1 MSVCRG
7 GLDRMKKWKL
17 LPGNPGKAKHIE
29 EELGI
34 PALVSEV
41 LVARGIDT
49 PARVREFITEEV
61 PFTDPMSYKDMDK
74 AVDRINAAVDEGE
87 RVCVYGDYDCDGMTA
102 TVLLYDYL
110 QSIGC
115 DVWYY
120 IPDRETE
127 GYGLNK
133 GAIDYIAARDT
144 DLIVT
149 VDNGVS
155 AINEIDYASV
165 LGVDVVVTDHHKP
178 REVLPDAVAVVDPH
192 REDSEGEYKDLA
204 GVGVAFKLVCA
215 LENDNGWGVIEQY
228 ADLICIGTVADIV
241 PLTGE
246 NRVLVRQGLSVISE
260 TANLGLRCL
269 LEETGLE
276 GKPLGADMVAFG
288 IAPKLNSAARLG
300 SAYQVTELLTT
311 EDEER
316 AKELAQDLCEQNR
329 RRQNLEQEIAEEVD
343 KMYTERADIFND
355 RVVVIDGE
363 GWHHGVI
370 GIVCSKVVERTGK
383 PCVLISKD
391 GPEARGSARSVEGF
405 SMIDAVSFA
414 SNCLNRYGGHPFAAG
429 MSLDSD
435 KIEDF
440 RKAINEFARENYIQ
454 MPVFTL
460 KLDRVMDPSE
470 LTVESV
476 SSLRLMEP
484 FGASNETPIFAFRKV
499 MVDGIYP
506 IGNGKHLRLRLK
518 KAGMIF
524 YAVWFGVGEEE
535 FPYRIGEIVDVAAT
549 CEVSEYNGEE
559 RVSVKIKDVRPSSLS
574 QEKLFCGNLIYD
586 GYKRGEPVPGEDIPG
601 RNDLAVVYRFIRA
614 GGGFKG
620 ELDVLFGRITG
631 QNKEYPMDS
640 CKMRLCLD
648 IMEEMGLVKRSFD
661 GKTETIDLVT
671 PVAKVDIEDSKLLAK
686 VRRGNI

>member
-1 MSVCRG
+1 
-7 GLDRMKKWKL
+7 MKKWKL

-49 PARVREFITEEV
+49 PARVRDFITEET

-74 AVDRINAAVDEGE
+74 AVARINAALDEGE

-120 IPDRETE
+120 IPDRENE

-133 GAIDYIAARDT
+133 AAIDYIAARDT

-155 AINEIDYASV
+155 AINEIDYASI

-178 REVLPDAVAVVDPH
+178 REILPDAVAVVDPH
-192 REDSEGEYKDLA
+192 REDSEGEYRDLA

-215 LENDNGWGVIEQY
+215 LENDNGWGVMEQY

-246 NRVLVRQGLSVISE
+246 NRVLVRQGLSIISE
-260 TANLGLRCL
+260 TANMGLRCL
-269 LEETGLE
+269 LEETGLAD
-276 GKPLGADMVAFG
+276 KRLTADMVAFG

-316 AKELAQDLCEQNR
+316 AKELAADLCEQNR
-329 RRQNLEQEIAEEVD
+329 RRQALEQEIAAEVD
-343 KMYTERADIFND
+343 KMITERAEIFND

-370 GIVCSKVVERTGK
+370 GIVCSKVVEHTGK
-383 PCVLISKD
+383 PCVLISRD
-391 GPEARGSARSVEGF
+391 GAEARGSARSVEGF

-414 SNCLNRYGGHPFAAG
+414 SDCLTRYGGHPFAAG

-435 KIEDF
+435 KIGEF
-440 RKAINEFARENYIQ
+440 RKKINEFARENFLQ
-454 MPVFTL
+454 MPVFTI
-460 KLDRVMDPSE
+460 KLDRVMDPAE
-470 LTVESV
+470 LTVDNIA
-476 SSLRLMEP
+476 SLRLMEP
-484 FGASNETPIFAFRKV
+484 FGAANETPVFAFRKV
-499 MVDGIYP
+499 LVEGIYP
-506 IGNGKHLRLRLK
+506 IGNGKHLRIRFK
-518 KAGMIF
+518 KAGMNF
-524 YAVWFGVGEEE
+524 YAVWFGMTEEE
-535 FPYRIGEIVDVAAT
+535 FPYKIGEIVDVAAT
-549 CEVSEYNGEE
+549 CEINEFNGEE
-559 RVSVKIKDVRPSSLS
+559 RVSVKIRDVRPSSLS
-574 QEKLFCGNLIYD
+574 QEKLFCGNLTYD
-586 GYKRGEPVPGEDIPG
+586 GFKRGEPVPEEDIPD
-601 RNDLAVVYRFIRA
+601 RNDFAVIYRFIRA
-614 GGGFKG
+614 AGGFKG

-648 IMEEMGLVKRSFD
+648 IMEEMGLVTRSFD
-661 GKTETIDLVT
+661 GKAETITLVT
-671 PVAKVDIEDSKLLAK
+671 PAAKVDIENSKLLAK

>member
-1 MSVCRG
+1 
-7 GLDRMKKWKL
+7 MKKWKL

-49 PARVREFITEEV
+49 PARVRDFITEET

-74 AVDRINAAVDEGE
+74 AVERINAALDEGE

-120 IPDRETE
+120 IPDRENE

-133 GAIDYIAARDT
+133 AAIDYIAARET

-155 AINEIDYASV
+155 AINEIDYASI

-178 REVLPDAVAVVDPH
+178 REILPDAVAVVDPH
-192 REDSEGEYKDLA
+192 REDSEGEYRDLA

-215 LENDNGWGVIEQY
+215 LENDNGWGIMEQY

-246 NRVLVRQGLSVISE
+246 NRVLVRQGLSIISE

-269 LEETGLE
+269 LEETGLAD
-276 GKPLGADMVAFG
+276 KRLTADMVAFG

-316 AKELAQDLCEQNR
+316 AQELARDLCEQNR
-329 RRQNLEQEIAEEVD
+329 RRQSLEQEIAVQVD
-343 KMYTERADIFND
+343 KMLTERAKIFND

-370 GIVCSKVVERTGK
+370 GIVCSKVVEHTGK
-383 PCVLISKD
+383 PCVLISRD
-391 GPEARGSARSVEGF
+391 GAVARGSARSVEGF
-405 SMIDAVSFA
+405 SMIDAVSYA
-414 SNCLNRYGGHPFAAG
+414 SDCLTRYGGHPFAAG

-435 KIEDF
+435 KIDEF
-440 RKAINEFARENYIQ
+440 RKKINEFARENFLQ

-460 KLDRVMDPSE
+460 KLDRVMDPGE
-470 LTVESV
+470 LTVENLA
-476 SSLRLMEP
+476 SLELMEP
-484 FGASNETPIFAFRKV
+484 FGAANETPVCAFRKV
-499 MVDGIYP
+499 LVDGIYP
-506 IGNGKHLRLRLK
+506 IGSGKHLRLRFK
-518 KAGMIF
+518 KAGMNF
-524 YAVWFGVGEEE
+524 YAVWFGMTEEE
-535 FPYRIGEIVDVAAT
+535 FPYKIGEIVDVAAT
-549 CEVSEYNGEE
+549 CELSEYNGEE
-559 RVSVKIKDVRPSSLS
+559 RVSVKIRDVRPSSLS
-574 QEKLFCGNLIYD
+574 QEKLFGGNLIYD
-586 GYKRGEPVPGEDIPG
+586 GYKRGEPVPEEDIPD

-614 GGGFKG
+614 LGGYKG
-620 ELDVLFGRITG
+620 ELDVLFGRISG

-648 IMEEMGLVKRSFD
+648 IMEEMGLVTRSFD
-661 GKTETIDLVT
+661 GRAETVSLVT
-671 PVAKVDIEDSKLLAK
+671 PAVKVDIEDSKLLAK

>member
-1 MSVCRG
+1 
-7 GLDRMKKWKL
+7 MKKWKL

-49 PARVREFITEEV
+49 PARVRDFITEET
-61 PFTDPMSYKDMDK
+61 PITDPMSYKDMDK
-74 AVDRINAAVDEGE
+74 AVARINAALDEGE

-120 IPDRETE
+120 IPDRENE

-133 GAIDYIAARDT
+133 AAIDYIAARDT

-155 AINEIDYASV
+155 AINEIDYASI

-178 REVLPDAVAVVDPH
+178 REILPDAVAVVDPH
-192 REDSEGEYKDLA
+192 REDSEGEYRDLA

-215 LENDNGWGVIEQY
+215 LENDNGWGVMEQY

-246 NRVLVRQGLSVISE
+246 NRVLVRQGLSIISE
-260 TANLGLRCL
+260 TANMGLRCL
-269 LEETGLE
+269 LEETGLAD
-276 GKPLGADMVAFG
+276 KRLTADMVAFG

-316 AKELAQDLCEQNR
+316 AKELAADLCEQNR
-329 RRQNLEQEIAEEVD
+329 RRQALEQEIAAEVD
-343 KMYTERADIFND
+343 KMITERAEIFND

-363 GWHHGVI
+363 GWYYGVI
-370 GIVCSKVVERTGK
+370 GIVCSKVVEHTGK
-383 PCVLISKD
+383 PCVLISRD
-391 GPEARGSARSVEGF
+391 GAEARGSARSVEGF

-414 SNCLNRYGGHPFAAG
+414 SDCLTRYGGHPFAAG

-435 KIEDF
+435 KIGEF
-440 RKAINEFARENYIQ
+440 RKKINEFARENFLQ
-454 MPVFTL
+454 MPVFTI
-460 KLDRVMDPSE
+460 KLDRVMDPAE
-470 LTVESV
+470 LTVDNIA
-476 SSLRLMEP
+476 SLRLMEP
-484 FGASNETPIFAFRKV
+484 FGAANETPVFAFRKV
-499 MVDGIYP
+499 LVEGIYP
-506 IGNGKHLRLRLK
+506 IGNGKHLRIRFK
-518 KAGMIF
+518 KAGMNF
-524 YAVWFGVGEEE
+524 YAVWFGMTEEE
-535 FPYRIGEIVDVAAT
+535 FPYKIGEIVDVAAT
-549 CEVSEYNGEE
+549 CEINEFNGEE
-559 RVSVKIKDVRPSSLS
+559 RVSVKIRDVRPSSLS
-574 QEKLFCGNLIYD
+574 QEKLFCGNLTYD
-586 GYKRGEPVPGEDIPG
+586 GFKRGEPVPEEDIPD
-601 RNDLAVVYRFIRA
+601 RNDFAVIYRFIRA
-614 GGGFKG
+614 AGGFKG

-648 IMEEMGLVKRSFD
+648 IMEEMGLVTRSFD
-661 GKTETIDLVT
+661 GKAETITLVT
-671 PVAKVDIEDSKLLAK
+671 PAAKVDIENSKLLAK

>member
-1 MSVCRG
+1 
-7 GLDRMKKWKL
+7 MKKWKL

-49 PARVREFITEEV
+49 PARVRDFITEET

-74 AVDRINAAVDEGE
+74 AVERINAALDEGE

-120 IPDRETE
+120 IPDRENE

-133 GAIDYIAARDT
+133 AAIDYIAARET

-155 AINEIDYASV
+155 AINEIDYASI

-178 REVLPDAVAVVDPH
+178 REILPDAVAVVDPH
-192 REDSEGEYKDLA
+192 REDSEGEYRDLA

-215 LENDNGWGVIEQY
+215 LENDNGWGIMEQY

-246 NRVLVRQGLSVISE
+246 NRVLVRQGLSIISE

-269 LEETGLE
+269 LEETGLAD
-276 GKPLGADMVAFG
+276 KRLTADMVAFG

-316 AKELAQDLCEQNR
+316 AQELARDLCEQNR
-329 RRQNLEQEIAEEVD
+329 RRQALEQEIAAQVD
-343 KMYTERADIFND
+343 KMLTERAKIFND

-370 GIVCSKVVERTGK
+370 GIVCSKVVEHTGK
-383 PCVLISKD
+383 PCVLISRD
-391 GPEARGSARSVEGF
+391 GAVARGSARSVEGF
-405 SMIDAVSFA
+405 SMIDAVSYA
-414 SNCLNRYGGHPFAAG
+414 SDCLTRYGGHPFAAG

-435 KIEDF
+435 KIDEF
-440 RKAINEFARENYIQ
+440 RKKINEFARENFLQ

-460 KLDRVMDPSE
+460 KLDRVMDPGE
-470 LTVESV
+470 LTVENLA
-476 SSLRLMEP
+476 SLELMEP
-484 FGASNETPIFAFRKV
+484 FGAANETPVFAFRKV
-499 MVDGIYP
+499 LVDGIYP
-506 IGNGKHLRLRLK
+506 IGSGKHLRLRFK
-518 KAGMIF
+518 KAGMNF
-524 YAVWFGVGEEE
+524 YAVWFGMTEEE
-535 FPYRIGEIVDVAAT
+535 FPYKIGEIVDVAAT
-549 CEVSEYNGEE
+549 CELSEYNGEE
-559 RVSVKIKDVRPSSLS
+559 RVSVKIRDVRPSSLS
-574 QEKLFCGNLIYD
+574 QEKLFGGNLIYD
-586 GYKRGEPVPGEDIPG
+586 GYKRGEPVPEEDIPD

-614 GGGFKG
+614 LGGYKG
-620 ELDVLFGRITG
+620 ELDVLFGRISG

-648 IMEEMGLVKRSFD
+648 IMEEMGLVTRSFD
-661 GKTETIDLVT
+661 GRAETVSLVT
-671 PVAKVDIEDSKLLAK
+671 PAVKVDIEDSKLLAK

>member
-1 MSVCRG
+1 
-7 GLDRMKKWKL
+7 MKKWKL

-49 PARVREFITEEV
+49 PARVRDFITEET

-74 AVDRINAAVDEGE
+74 AVERINAALDEGE
-87 RVCVYGDYDCDGMTA
+87 RICVYGDYDCDGMTA

-120 IPDRETE
+120 IPDRENE

-133 GAIDYIAARDT
+133 AAIDYIAARET

-155 AINEIDYASV
+155 AINEIDYASI

-178 REVLPDAVAVVDPH
+178 REILPDAVAVVDPP
-192 REDSEGEYKDLA
+192 REDSEGEYRDLA

-215 LENDNGWGVIEQY
+215 LENDNGWGIMEQY

-246 NRVLVRQGLSVISE
+246 NRVLVRQGLSIISE

-269 LEETGLE
+269 LEETGLAD
-276 GKPLGADMVAFG
+276 KRLTADMVAFG

-316 AKELAQDLCEQNR
+316 AQELARDLCEQNR
-329 RRQNLEQEIAEEVD
+329 RRQALEQEIAAQVD
-343 KMYTERADIFND
+343 KMLTERAKIFND

-370 GIVCSKVVERTGK
+370 GIVCSKVVEHTGK
-383 PCVLISKD
+383 PCVLISRD
-391 GPEARGSARSVEGF
+391 GAVARGSARSVEGF
-405 SMIDAVSFA
+405 SMIDAVSYA
-414 SNCLNRYGGHPFAAG
+414 SDCLTRYGGHPFAAG

-435 KIEDF
+435 KIDEF
-440 RKAINEFARENYIQ
+440 RKKINEFARENFLQ

-460 KLDRVMDPSE
+460 KLDRVMDPGE
-470 LTVESV
+470 LTVENLA
-476 SSLRLMEP
+476 SLELMEP
-484 FGASNETPIFAFRKV
+484 FGAENETPVFAFRKV
-499 MVDGIYP
+499 LVDGIYP
-506 IGNGKHLRLRLK
+506 IGSGKHLRLRFK
-518 KAGMIF
+518 KAGMNF
-524 YAVWFGVGEEE
+524 YAVWFGMTEEE
-535 FPYRIGEIVDVAAT
+535 FPYKIGEIVDVAAT
-549 CEVSEYNGEE
+549 CELSEYNGEE
-559 RVSVKIKDVRPSSLS
+559 RVSVKIRDVRPSSLS
-574 QEKLFCGNLIYD
+574 QERLFGGNLIYD
-586 GYKRGEPVPGEDIPG
+586 GYKRGEPVPEEDIPD

-614 GGGFKG
+614 LGGYKG
-620 ELDVLFGRITG
+620 ELDVLFGRISG

-648 IMEEMGLVKRSFD
+648 IMEEMGLVTRSFD
-661 GKTETIDLVT
+661 GRAETVSLVT
-671 PVAKVDIEDSKLLAK
+671 PAVKVDIEDSKLLAK